1 MKFILFFALAV
12 TSLAT
17 AFAEQQSPYTANV
30 ANEIKALSP
39 TEVDDY
45 LNGKGMGF
53 AKAAELNHYPGP
65 RHVLDMADQLVLSE
79 DQVHRTQRLFDAMR
93 IRAVDLGRRLVEQ
106 ERQLDQLFASGNVDP
121 EALSAVLVEIATL
134 QAEIRYVHLSAHVK
148 QIALLTSEQVQ
159 SYDRLRGYDA
169 MGRQGHSH

>member
-1 MKFILFFALAV
+1 MKFMLFIALAV
-12 TSLAT
+12 ASLAT
-17 AFAEQQSPYTANV
+17 AFAEQQSPYTGSV

-39 TEVDDY
+39 TEVNDY

-65 RHVLDMADQLVLSE
+65 RHVLDLADQLVLSE
-79 DQVHRTQRLFDAMR
+79 DQAHRTQRLFDAMHM
-93 IRAVDLGRRLVEQ
+93 RAVDLGRRLVEQ
-106 ERQLDQLFASGNVDP
+106 ERRLDQLFVSGNVDP
-121 EALSAVLVEIATL
+121 EALSAILLEIATL
-134 QAEIRYVHLSAHVK
+134 QAEIRYVHLSAHIK
-148 QIALLTSEQVQ
+148 QTALLTSEQLR